1 MAKKKTVLK
10 QRRFFSDEVRKGVV
24 RDIEQG
30 KCTVLQA
37 SRELEVCQQTVYLWL
52 YKYSQHLQKGRIL
65 VVQKQ
70 SEVYRTKEL
79 EKRIADLEAA
89 LGRKQMELDLL
100 NKVLDLASK
109 ELTIDLKKN
118 LSDLPSSGSV
128 SKKE

>member
-37 SRELEVCQQTVYLWL
+37 SRELQVCHQTVYLWL
-52 YKYSQHLQKGRIL
+52 YKYSLHLQKGRIM

-70 SEVYRTKEL
+70 SEEYRAKEL

-109 ELTIDLKKN
+109 EFKIDLKKN
-118 LSDLPSSGSV
+118 LPDQPSSGSV

>member
-118 LSDLPSSGSV
+118 LSGLPSSGSV

>member
-1 MAKKKTVLK
+1 MANKKSLLN
-10 QRRFFSDEVRKGVV
+10 QRRIFSMEVRKGVV

-37 SRELEVCQQTVYLWL
+37 SRELQVCHQTVYGWL
-52 YKYSQHLQKGRIL
+52 YKYSLHLQKGRII

-70 SEVYRTKEL
+70 SEAYKTKEL
-79 EKRIADLEAA
+79 EKRIAELEAA

-109 ELTIDLKKN
+109 DLKIDLKKN
-118 LSDLPSSGSV
+118 LSDKPSSGSE